1 MCVLHASRAQA
12 RAHSRTP
19 YAQRKPT
26 SALAR
31 THSHSPACAVRRRRS
46 QQPQTNTTNGCLMIA
61 DLSFAALPA
70 TTTNALLPQTTTTI
84 PKFLSAPSI
93 SIINAYPLLSAP
105 SYRKTPTP
113 RAPVVAGALH
123 AFWSRHTHPPFV
135 WCCCGGV
142 HVHDCARRRRRS
154 PSRLFPRARG
164 GAPRAPDVRFC
175 VIVLCECLFVC
186 DRV

>member
-1 MCVLHASRAQA
+1 MCVLHASCARA

-31 THSHSPACAVRRRRS
+31 THARTLTRVCSTAAS

-61 DLSFAALPA
+61 DLSFAALPT

-135 WCCCGGV
+135 VVLWRR
-142 HVHDCARRRRRS
+142 AR
-154 PSRLFPRARG
+154 SRLRASETPLPLSPLSARERW
-164 GAPRAPDVRFC
+164 GAAGSRRQ
-175 VIVLCECLFVC
+175 VLCDCSV
-186 DRV
+186 